1 MIKEI
6 VINRTAILVFLIL
19 LYVGCWGLIYKGVLM
34 ILMFFSTILPCYYI
48 FATNKKT
55 NTAKFENR
63 FIMLFIFAIL
73 MNLLSCSINRGQTI
87 LESLSNTELLWFLFI
102 MSFYVYYRIGFS
114 ISEIEDAISIL
125 FLVFCISY
133 IAQYYIFYPK
143 DVFYQ
148 LALIEDEHRF
158 RLVGQFI
165 SFIGYFYALNNVVLR
180 KINYK
185 SVSFLILGL
194 WVILLMGFRSGLV
207 AVIFSSI
214 LMIFRIRGVSAKTFI
229 YLIVIGTLF
238 FSILY
243 SSVGNT
249 ILGNMIS
256 RTESNTSNSEN
267 YIRVRQ
273 FAYYTQ
279 DHFRNNSECFFG
291 TGIPSANSEYGKYME
306 SLTDKGNVT
315 SVAQW
320 RDWGLLGLSWIM
332 GIPMFACMLF
342 LIFYMIFKKTPPRY
356 YYISSVY
363 ISMLLMGITTVEVYR
378 NGAFVFHGLLLYL
391 LFLVKRR
398 VEYNKII
405 VLFALLKLR
414 RELNCNFDCSQ
425 KYSKKTI

>member
-1 MIKEI
+1 
-6 VINRTAILVFLIL
+6 
-19 LYVGCWGLIYKGVLM
+19 
-34 ILMFFSTILPCYYI
+34 
-48 FATNKKT
+48 
-55 NTAKFENR
+55 
-63 FIMLFIFAIL
+63 
-73 MNLLSCSINRGQTI
+73 
-87 LESLSNTELLWFLFI
+87 

-114 ISEIEDAISIL
+114 ISEIEDALSIL
-125 FLVFCISY
+125 FLIFCISY

-148 LALIEDEHRF
+148 LALTEDEHRF

-185 SVSFLILGL
+185 SVSFLILGF

-214 LMIFRIRGVSAKTFI
+214 LMIFRIRGVSAKTFL
-229 YLIVIGTLF
+229 YLFVIGAIF
-238 FSILY
+238 FTILY
-243 SSVGNT
+243 SSEENT

-256 RTESNTSNSEN
+256 RTENNTSNSEN

-279 DHFRNNSECFFG
+279 DHFRNYSEWFFG

-332 GIPMFACMLF
+332 GVPMFACMLF
-342 LIFYMIFKKTPPRY
+342 LVLYMIFKKTPPRY
-356 YYISSVY
+356 YYISSLY
-363 ISMLLMGITTVEVYR
+363 LSMLLMGITTVEVYR

-391 LFLVKRR
+391 LFLVKKR
-398 VEYNKII
+398 VECNKII
-405 VLFALLKLR
+405 VLFALRKLR
-414 RELNCNFDCSQ
+414 RELYHNMNCS
-425 KYSKKTI
+425 